1 MDSKI
6 TIQELKDRAKK
17 FCDERD
23 WEQFHNAK
31 DLAIGIVTE
40 AAELLDHFRFKSKE
54 ETEAIM
60 KDAEKN
66 TKIAEELADTL
77 YFVLRISQKYGIDL
91 SEAFNKKMLKNEE
104 KYPVE
109 KAKGSNK
116 KYTEF

>member
-1 MDSKI
+1 MDDKV
-6 TIQELKDRAKK
+6 TIKELKEKIRV
-17 FCDERD
+17 FCEERNWD
-23 WEQFHNAK
+23 QFHNAK

-54 ETEAIM
+54 ETEVIM
-60 KDAEKN
+60 EDLEKN
-66 TKIAEELADTL
+66 AKIAEELADTL

-116 KYTEF
+116 KYTEY

>member
-23 WEQFHNAK
+23 WEQYHNAK

-60 KDAEKN
+60 KDAVKKN
-66 TKIAEELADTL
+66 EIAEELADTL
-77 YFVLRISQKYGIDL
+77 YFVLRIAQRYEIDV
-91 SEAFNKKMLKNEE
+91 SEAFNKKMLKNEG
-104 KYPVE
+104 KYPAE
-109 KAKGSNK
+109 KVKGSNK
-116 KYTEF
+116 KYTEY

>member
-1 MDSKI
+1 MDSKV
-6 TIQELKDRAKK
+6 TIQELKERAKK

-54 ETEAIM
+54 ETENLM
-60 KDAEKN
+60 NDPDQKKN
-66 TKIAEELADTL
+66 ISEELADSL
-77 YFVLRISQKYGIDL
+77 YFVLRLAQKYEIDL
-91 SEAFNKKMLKNEE
+91 SEAFSKKMLKNEE

>member
-1 MDSKI
+1 MDSKV
-6 TIQELKDRAKK
+6 TIQELKERAKK

-40 AAELLDHFRFKSKE
+40 ASELLDHFRFKSEE
-54 ETEAIM
+54 ETEVIM
-60 KDAEKN
+60 RDAEKK
-66 TKIAEELADTL
+66 TKIAAELSDTL
-77 YFVLRISQKYGIDL
+77 YFVLRISQKYGIDI
-91 SEAFNKKMLKNEE
+91 SEAFSKKMLKNEE
-104 KYPVE
+104 KYPIE